1 MFGKKKTQ
9 PTTTTTKNETP
20 GYIVRMR
27 EEIREVNDRLQKLA
41 AFETTETLRKLN
53 NYQKDLLVA
62 QYGAMLA
69 YRNVLNIR
77 ISYEESAFKA
87 KSASAIASKKD
98 NVK

>member
-9 PTTTTTKNETP
+9 PTTTTKNETP
-20 GYIVRMR
+20 DYIVRLR

-41 AFETTETLRKLN
+41 AFETTKTFKKLSA
-53 NYQKDLLVA
+53 YQKDLLVA

-77 ISYEESAFKA
+77 CSFETKLWEAAMQGAA
-87 KSASAIASKKD
+87 K
-98 NVK
+98 